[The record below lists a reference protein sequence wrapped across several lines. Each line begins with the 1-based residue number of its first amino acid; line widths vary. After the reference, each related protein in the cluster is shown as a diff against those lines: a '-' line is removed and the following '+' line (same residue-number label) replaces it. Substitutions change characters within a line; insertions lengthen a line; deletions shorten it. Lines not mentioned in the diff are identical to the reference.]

1 MEEEMS
7 QAPLTSLSEHFAG
20 LTDPRVEGR
29 TDHPLVNIIVITVCA
44 VICGAESWVEV
55 ELFGHSKF
63 DWLAQFLDL
72 SQGIPSHDT
81 LGRVFGQL
89 NAEQFQSCFLSW
101 VQAAV
106 EVTQGQVIAID
117 GKTVRRSHNQAI
129 GKAAIHMVSAWASDN
144 QLVLGQL
151 KVDEKS
157 NEITAIPALLE
168 MLEIAGCIVTIDAMG
183 CQKEIAQKIIDKEG
197 DYALALKQNQ
207 GNLYQAV
214 KELFEYAQETAFVD
228 CDYHQTIDKGH
239 GRIEI
244 RECWTI
250 CQPEYLAY
258 LPNWSAWAGL
268 RTLGMVRSQRQ
279 IIGQEPTVKIRYYIS
294 SLAGLAEPF
303 LNAVRGHWSIENQVH
318 WVLDV
323 AFREDDCR
331 VRMGNADQNFAVIR
345 HIALNLLKQEKTSK
359 GGIKAKRLKAGWDEA
374 YLLNVLAALF

>member
-1 MEEEMS
+1 MS
-7 QAPLTSLSEHFAG
+7 QAAITSLSEHFAG

-44 VICGAESWVEV
+44 AICGAEGWVEV
-55 ELFGHSKF
+55 ELFGQSKF
-63 DWLAQFLDL
+63 EWLAQFLDL
-72 SQGIPSHDT
+72 SNGIPSHDT

-89 NAEQFQSCFLSW
+89 DAEQFQRCFLNW

-117 GKTVRRSHNQAI
+117 GKTLRRSHHQTI
-129 GKAAIHMVSAWASDN
+129 GKAAIHMVSAWASGN
-144 QLVLGQL
+144 QMVLGQL

-183 CQKEIAQKIIDKEG
+183 CQKQIAQTIIDKEA

-228 CDYHQTIDKGH
+228 CDYHQTIEKGH

-250 CQPEYLAY
+250 CRPDYLAY
-258 LPNWSAWAGL
+258 LPNLSAWAGL
-268 RTLGMVRSQRQ
+268 QTIAMIRAKRHL
-279 IIGQEPTVKIRYYIS
+279 IGQEPTLKTRYYIS
-294 SLAGLAEPF
+294 SLVGQAEPF
-303 LNAVRGHWSIENQVH
+303 LSAVRGHWQIENQVH

-323 AFREDDCR
+323 AFGEDDCR
-331 VRMGNADQNFAVIR
+331 VRVGNADQNFAVVR

-374 YLLNVLAALF
+374 YLLKVLATLF

>member
-1 MEEEMS
+1 MI
-7 QAPLTSLSEHFAG
+7 QAPITSLSEHFAG
-20 LTDPRVEGR
+20 LTDPRVENR

-55 ELFGHSKF
+55 ELFGQSKF
-63 DWLAQFLDL
+63 DWLGQFLDL

-89 NAEQFQSCFLSW
+89 NAQQFQSCFLNW
-101 VQAAV
+101 VQAAM
-106 EVTQGQVIAID
+106 EMTQGQVIAID
-117 GKTVRRSHNQAI
+117 GKTLRRSHNQTI
-129 GKAAIHMVSAWASDN
+129 GKAAIHMVSAWASAN
-144 QLVLGQL
+144 QMVLGQL

-168 MLEIAGCIVTIDAMG
+168 MLEIAGCIVTIDALG
-183 CQKEIAQKIIDKEG
+183 CQKEIAQKIVDKQG
-197 DYALALKQNQ
+197 DYALALKENQ

-214 KELFEYAQETAFVD
+214 KDLFEYAQETAFVD

-250 CQPEYLAY
+250 GSPEYLAY
-258 LPNWSAWAGL
+258 LPNLSAWAGL
-268 RTLGMVRSQRQ
+268 RTIGMVRSQRQ
-279 IIGQEPTVKIRYYIS
+279 IIGQERTVKIRYYIS
-294 SLAGLAEPF
+294 SLAAQAEPF
-303 LNAVRGHWSIENQVH
+303 LKAVRGHWSIENQVH

-331 VRMGNADQNFAVIR
+331 VRIGNADQNFAVIR

-374 YLLNVLAALF
+374 YLLNVLAGLF

>member
-1 MEEEMS
+1 MI
-7 QAPLTSLSEHFAG
+7 QAPITSLSEHFAG
-20 LTDPRVEGR
+20 LTDPRVESR

-55 ELFGHSKF
+55 ELFGQSKF
-63 DWLAQFLDL
+63 DWLAEFLDL

-101 VQAAV
+101 VQAAM
-106 EVTQGQVIAID
+106 EVTHGQVIAID
-117 GKTVRRSHNQAI
+117 GKTLRRSHNQTI
-129 GKAAIHMVSAWASDN
+129 GKAAIHMVSAWASLN
-144 QLVLGQL
+144 QVGLGQL

-168 MLEIAGCIVTIDAMG
+168 MLEIAGCIVTIDALG
-183 CQKEIAQKIIDKEG
+183 CQKEIAQKIVDKDG
-197 DYALALKQNQ
+197 DYVLALKENQ

-214 KELFEYAQETAFVD
+214 KDLFEYAQETAFVD

-250 CQPEYLAY
+250 DSPEYLAY
-258 LPNWSAWAGL
+258 LPNLSAWAGL
-268 RTLGMVRSQRQ
+268 RTIGMVRSQRQ

-294 SLAGLAEPF
+294 SLAGQAEPF
-303 LNAVRGHWSIENQVH
+303 LKVVRGHWSIENQVH

-331 VRMGNADQNFAVIR
+331 VRSGNADQNFAVIR

-374 YLLNVLAALF
+374 YLLNVLAGLF